1 MSKTDSKPHR
11 RLSLTLPTLPHP
23 TEDIP
28 ATDETSSALTSWSD
42 ATPTQI
48 EAAPST
54 PDSPSPSSVRVMAYL
69 TPEEGQLLDDLW
81 MTLRRSQTRASKSDI
96 LRAALTLAGNQKEEL
111 RNVIANQ
118 HVSTLIRQRDRKTA
132 R

>member
-1 MSKTDSKPHR
+1 
-11 RLSLTLPTLPHP
+11 
-23 TEDIP
+23 
-28 ATDETSSALTSWSD
+28 
-42 ATPTQI
+42 
-48 EAAPST
+48 
-54 PDSPSPSSVRVMAYL
+54 MAYL